1 MDRIFTPENLISL
14 FKAIDSEELDL
25 ILVGGQAINLWA
37 NYYAD
42 RVPAL
47 TEYLPFSSAD
57 LDFYGGK
64 LDAIACQKI
73 LGGTINL
80 NRDFE
85 PSPNTGVLIVP
96 TEIQPL
102 RVDFLGSVF
111 GVGDVELSQSAIVF
125 EGQQQLAGVR
135 VKILNP
141 MLCLEGKLKAA
152 IGLPQEGRQ
161 DLKHLQ
167 MSLLFVKEYIK
178 DTIIIDVRQGL
189 KLIERIAFNIWS
201 DAGLSLWYRYG
212 IEINSAIP
220 TGTEID
226 TVDPKWNTFQ
236 AIRLPQIER
245 ETIKKREKYLE
256 VQRNIEARI
265 ADDTDSDIGGDSP
278 LDRLRQ

>member
-14 FKAIDSEELDL
+14 FQAIDREELDL
-25 ILVGGQAINLWA
+25 ILVGGQAINIWA
-37 NYYAD
+37 SYYAS
-42 RVPAL
+42 RVTAL

-64 LDAIACQKI
+64 VEAIACQKI
-73 LGGTINL
+73 LGGTINI
-80 NRDFE
+80 NRDFD

-96 TEIQPL
+96 TEDRPL

-111 GVGDVELSQSAIVF
+111 GIGDIELSQSAIVF
-125 EGQQQLAGVR
+125 EGQQVLAGVR

-161 DLKHLQ
+161 DLKHLR

-178 DTIIIDVRQGL
+178 DTILGDVRQGL

-201 DAGLSLWYRYG
+201 DAGLSVWYRYG
-212 IEINSAIP
+212 IEINLAIP
-220 TGTEID
+220 TEVEINI
-226 TVDPKWNTFQ
+226 VDPKWNTFQ
-236 AIRLPQIER
+236 KIRLPQIEK
-245 ETIKKREKYLE
+245 ETIKKRAKYSE
-256 VQRNIEARI
+256 IQRSIKARI
-265 ADDTDSDIGGDSP
+265 AGGVD
-278 LDRLRQ
+278 LGGNGDR

>member
-1 MDRIFTPENLISL
+1 MDRVFTPEHLISL
-14 FKAIDSEELDL
+14 FQAIDREELDL
-25 ILVGGQAINLWA
+25 ILVGGQAINIWA
-37 NYYAD
+37 SYYAS

-47 TEYLPFSSAD
+47 MEYLPFSSAD

-64 LDAIACQKI
+64 LEAIACQKV

-80 NRDFE
+80 NRDFD

-96 TEIQPL
+96 TEAQPL
-102 RVDFLGSVF
+102 RIDFLGSVF
-111 GVGDVELSQSAIVF
+111 GIGDIELSQSAIVF

-141 MLCLEGKLKAA
+141 MLCLEGKLKSA

-178 DTIIIDVRQGL
+178 DTIERDVRQGL

-201 DAGLSLWYRYG
+201 DAGLNLWYRYG
-212 IEINSAIP
+212 IEINLAIP
-220 TGTEID
+220 IGAEIGNS
-226 TVDPKWNTFQ
+226 DPKWDSFET
-236 AIRLPQIER
+236 IRLPQIER
-245 ETIKKREKYLE
+245 ETVKKRAKYLE
-256 VQRNIEARI
+256 IQRSIEARI
-265 ADDTDSDIGGDSP
+265 SGSFDSDI
-278 LDRLRQ
+278 DRDR

>member
-1 MDRIFTPENLISL
+1 MDRVFTPENLISL
-14 FKAIDSEELDL
+14 FQAIDREELDL
-25 ILVGGQAINLWA
+25 ILVGGQAINIWA
-37 NYYAD
+37 SYYAS

-47 TEYLPFSSAD
+47 MEYLPFSSAD

-64 LDAIACQKI
+64 LEAIACQKI

-96 TEIQPL
+96 TEVQPL

-111 GVGDVELSQSAIVF
+111 GIGDIELSQSAIIF

-141 MLCLEGKLKAA
+141 MLCLEGKLKSA

-178 DTIIIDVRQGL
+178 DTISRDVRQGL

-201 DAGLSLWYRYG
+201 DAGLNLWYRYG
-212 IEINSAIP
+212 IEINLAIP
-220 TGTEID
+220 IGLEID
-226 TVDPKWNTFQ
+226 TGDSKWNSFET
-236 AIRLPQIER
+236 IRMPQIEQ
-245 ETIKKREKYLE
+245 ETVKKRAKYLE
-256 VQRNIEARI
+256 LQRNIEARMS
-265 ADDTDSDIGGDSP
+265 DNFDSDID
-278 LDRLRQ
+278 LDG

>member
-1 MDRIFTPENLISL
+1 MDRIFTPENLVSL
-14 FKAIDSEELDL
+14 FQAISQEELDL
-25 ILVGGQAINLWA
+25 ILVGGQAINIWA
-37 NYYAD
+37 SYYVS
-42 RVPAL
+42 RVPSL

-64 LDAIACQKI
+64 VEAIACQKI

-111 GVGDVELSQSAIVF
+111 GIGDIELSQSAIVF
-125 EGQQQLAGVR
+125 EGQQQLAGLR

-178 DTIIIDVRQGL
+178 DTILVDVRQGL

-220 TGTEID
+220 TGAEIN
-226 TVDPKWNTFQ
+226 TLDPKWNTFQ

-256 VQRNIEARI
+256 IQRNIEARMSGGV
-265 ADDTDSDIGGDSP
+265 DSDADGD
-278 LDRLRQ
+278 R

>member
-14 FKAIDSEELDL
+14 FQAIDREELDL
-25 ILVGGQAINLWA
+25 ILVGGQAINIWA
-37 NYYAD
+37 NYYAS
-42 RVPAL
+42 RVPGL
-47 TEYLPFSSAD
+47 TEYLPFSSED

-64 LDAIACQKI
+64 VEAIACQKI

-80 NRDFE
+80 NRDFD
-85 PSPNTGVLIVP
+85 PSPNTGVLILP
-96 TEIQPL
+96 TEDRPL

-111 GVGDVELSQSAIVF
+111 GIGDIELSQSAIVF

-178 DTIIIDVRQGL
+178 DTIIADVRQGL

-201 DAGLSLWYRYG
+201 DAGLSVWYRYG
-212 IEINSAIP
+212 VEINSAIP
-220 TGTEID
+220 TEAEISI
-226 TVDPKWNTFQ
+226 VDSKWNTFQ
-236 AIRLPQIER
+236 TIRLPQIQR

-256 VQRNIEARI
+256 IQRSMKSRVKGSV
-265 ADDTDSDIGGDSP
+265 D
-278 LDRLRQ
+278 LDVDRDR